1 MSSVLLECAFL
12 AAFGL
17 SLGLTP
23 LFAALARRLRIV
35 DRPAHRKTHKEPVS
49 YLGGCAVLLSV
60 TAAGLFAILF
70 HPGNSEVFNSRGYL
84 KAFFILAPALG
95 VGLVGLL
102 DDVTQL
108 RPRYK
113 FMGQLVFV
121 LFFAFFG
128 FRFEV
133 IHLPGFPA
141 VPLGLLSV
149 PVTVFWILS
158 IVNAFNMIDGI
169 DGLAAT
175 VSAGSL
181 TLLAIACALVGSGL
195 ELVLAIGGL
204 GAVLG
209 FLPFN
214 WKPAKVYLGDAGSG
228 GLGMFLACALV
239 CLGQTYGQPLPAG
252 GLELGQPFLY
262 QILIATLL
270 VAYPALEITLSVTRR
285 LVHGRPISRADQGH
299 IHHRLL
305 KAGWQVTGVCLAA
318 LILNV
323 LPGLAAL
330 STLAKYHG
338 WATWLLSICGVVLG
352 LGLSTLGFLDFLKPK
367 VVERLR
373 PHYQIAHHFVSMQ
386 KIKLTLA
393 VNREDVLTLINQACS
408 EMGVA
413 GYRLIVRP
421 DEKGKGGLDYTHQ
434 WDPTRMGGDPTWR
447 GIVDQ
452 VRLPGGLA
460 AAEWAFEPHGPQE
473 ELDMEY
479 RVILSEFMREAL
491 TTALRLG
498 AHQNTLEFAS
508 VVALPKRK
516 VSGYALRL
524 SNGTSA
530 HKHTKAE

>member
-1 MSSVLLECAFL
+1 MTPFLLQSTFL
-12 AAFGL
+12 AAFVL
-17 SLGLTP
+17 SLALTP

-35 DRPAHRKTHKEPVS
+35 DRPSHRKTHKEPVS
-49 YLGGCAVLLSV
+49 YLGGCAVLLSIV
-60 TAAGLFAILF
+60 GAGFFGLVY
-70 HPGNSEVFNSRGYL
+70 HPGNAGAFTGRGFL
-84 KAFFILAPALG
+84 KVFFILAPALG

-102 DDVTQL
+102 DDVAQL

-113 FMGQLVFV
+113 FMGQLVFS
-121 LFFAFFG
+121 LAFACFG

-133 IHLPGFPA
+133 FHLPGFPA
-141 VPLGLLSV
+141 VPLGLLSI
-149 PVTVFWILS
+149 PVTVFWILA
-158 IVNAFNMIDGI
+158 IVNAFNMVDGI
-169 DGLAAT
+169 DGLAAS

-195 ELVLAIGGL
+195 ELVMATAGL

-228 GLGMFLACALV
+228 GLGMFLACSLV
-239 CLGQTYGQPLPAG
+239 CLGQSYGQPLTDPG
-252 GLELGQPFLY
+252 YVLGQPFLY
-262 QILIATLL
+262 QILITTLL
-270 VAYPALEITLSVTRR
+270 VAYPALEITLSVARR

-318 LILNV
+318 LALNV

-330 STLAKYHG
+330 TTLAKYHG
-338 WATWLLSICGVVLG
+338 WATWLLSICGVVVG

-393 VNREDVLTLINQACS
+393 STREDVLTLVNQVCN

-421 DEKGKGGLDYTHQ
+421 DEKGKGGLDYTHE
-434 WDPTRMGGDPTWR
+434 WDPTLKGGDPSWR
-447 GIVDQ
+447 GTVDQ

-460 AAEWAFEPHGPQE
+460 AAEWTFEPHGPQE

-491 TTALRLG
+491 ATALRLG
-498 AHQNTLEFAS
+498 AHQDTVEYAS
-508 VVALPKRK
+508 VVAFPQRR

-524 SNGTSA
+524 SKGQASNKRPRA
-530 HKHTKAE
+530 